1 MFKFFQCSNLHRD
14 LNSLLGIRIVY
25 FLFSFFVVVVRIGVM
40 ISGLFT
46 YQTGRFLIRAL
57 KQFCGKR
64 KISPT
69 KEMETNY
76 YSYRK
81 ENEKFDPNFTPLKK
95 KNLR

>member
-1 MFKFFQCSNLHRD
+1 
-14 LNSLLGIRIVY
+14 
-25 FLFSFFVVVVRIGVM
+25 M

-46 YQTGRFLIRAL
+46 YQTGRFLKRAL

-95 KNLR
+95 KTKKTEMIHRLKWHKKYARIKQIVCNFGRGWDF